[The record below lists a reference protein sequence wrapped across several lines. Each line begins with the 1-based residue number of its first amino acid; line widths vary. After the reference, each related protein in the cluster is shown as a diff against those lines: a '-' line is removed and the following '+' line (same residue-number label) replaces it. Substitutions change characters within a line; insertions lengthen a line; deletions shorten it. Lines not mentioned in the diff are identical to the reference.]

1 MYTLLRKTISI
12 GLPVV
17 GLSLLACSAQAF
29 PFLPGLTNLDFTQY
43 TGTAPKAPFT
53 SVNPVGWSGGNGL
66 IFIDSNVP
74 AQSAAG
80 PVYLQTYG
88 NPGILSG
95 PAYNYVEADGNP
107 SFESSF
113 NHQLTGLTPG
123 QTYTLSF
130 YQAASQQTGFANGQY
145 TTEQWIV
152 SLGTSAMTYC
162 NGCGAA
168 DAYYGGHDSTYSNA
182 DPLASVVATS
192 LMTTPSGGTTPWQAV
207 SVNLT
212 AHATNELLSFLAWG
226 NNGNTVNLPPM
237 VFLTQVDTPD
247 LALVP
252 EPETLALFAVGL
264 LGFAVSRLRKPAKL
278 TA

>member
-1 MYTLLRKTISI
+1 LKLNYFWCVFCFIRSVLSYTWALLFFIQLLIGNIMYTLLRKTISI
-12 GLPVV
+12 GLP
-17 GLSLLACSAQAF
+17 LLACSAQAF

-130 YQAASQQTGFANGQY
+130 YQAAS
-145 TTEQWIV
+145 
-152 SLGTSAMTYC
+152 
-162 NGCGAA
+162 
-168 DAYYGGHDSTYSNA
+168 
-182 DPLASVVATS
+182 
-192 LMTTPSGGTTPWQAV
+192 
-207 SVNLT
+207 
-212 AHATNELLSFLAWG
+212 
-226 NNGNTVNLPPM
+226 
-237 VFLTQVDTPD
+237 
-247 LALVP
+247 
-252 EPETLALFAVGL
+252 
-264 LGFAVSRLRKPAKL
+264 
-278 TA
+278 